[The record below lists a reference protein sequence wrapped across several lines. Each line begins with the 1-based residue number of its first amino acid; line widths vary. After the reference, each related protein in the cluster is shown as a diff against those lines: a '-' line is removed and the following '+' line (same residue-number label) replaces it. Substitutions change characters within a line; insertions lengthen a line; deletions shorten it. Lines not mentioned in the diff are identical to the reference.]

1 MGIVAFCPS
10 GHRIKV
16 KDHLAGRK
24 GICPTCGSRFRI
36 PWAAAATLPAGSFP
50 PAAGIPL
57 AAVVSLDGEL
67 AATLPRAIALSA
79 AASVRPESDPAADID
94 QPSDAEVVVDADP
107 QIPVPGV
114 IAEAMA
120 AAWCTAVPG
129 GDASPPMPAAA
140 LLDWLTSGRVTGR
153 ELVWRSDWSEW
164 RPVGEVFPE
173 HAPSQRPPSA
183 R

>member
-1 MGIVAFCPS
+1 MGIVAFCPG
-10 GHRIKV
+10 GHRVKV

-36 PWAAAATLPAGSFP
+36 PVAAAATRPAGSFS
-50 PAAGIPL
+50 PAAGLPL
-57 AAVVSLDGEL
+57 AAVVSLDGTL

-79 AASVRPESDPAADID
+79 AMSIGPERDPAADSD

-120 AAWCTAVPG
+120 ATWCTAVPG
-129 GDASPPMPAAA
+129 GNASPPMPAAA

-153 ELVWRSDWSEW
+153 ELVWRSDWSDW

-173 HAPSQRPPSA
+173 HAPSQRPPLA

>member
-36 PWAAAATLPAGSFP
+36 PWAAAATVPAGSFP
-50 PAAGIPL
+50 PAAGMPL

-79 AASVRPESDPAADID
+79 AA
-94 QPSDAEVVVDADP
+94 
-107 QIPVPGV
+107 
-114 IAEAMA
+114 
-120 AAWCTAVPG
+120 WCTAVPG
-129 GDASPPMPAAA
+129 GGASPPMPAAA
-140 LLDWLTSGRVTGR
+140 FLDWLTSGRVTGR

-173 HAPSQRPPSA
+173 HAPSQPPPST